1 MIKYLPLLFLSFFL
15 LNSCINHEKKPPNIL
30 LIMIDDLNDYN
41 EDLNGHPQV
50 ITPNIKKFAKSA
62 VSFKNAY
69 SNDPMCGPSRSSML
83 LGVYPHNSSNFWQ
96 RSWLQNRVLSNT
108 KTHNGKI

>member
-1 MIKYLPLLFLSFFL
+1 MRIINIKINIMIKYLLLLFLSFFL
-15 LNSCINHEKKPPNIL
+15 LNSCINHEKKSPNIL

-50 ITPNIKKFAKSA
+50 ITPNIKKFSKSA

-83 LGVYPHNSSNFWQ
+83 LGSLSSQ
-96 RSWLQNRVLSNT
+96 LL
-108 KTHNGKI
+108 

>member
-1 MIKYLPLLFLSFFL
+1 MIKHLPVLFLSFFL
-15 LNSCINHEKKPPNIL
+15 LNSCINQEKKSPNIL

-50 ITPNIKKFAKSA
+50 ITPNIKNFAKSA

-69 SNDPMCGPSRSSML
+69 STIQCVVRPDPVCYLVCILITPL
-83 LGVYPHNSSNFWQ
+83 TF
-96 RSWLQNRVLSNT
+96 
-108 KTHNGKI
+108 GKDHGCKIMFCRTQKP

>member
-1 MIKYLPLLFLSFFL
+1 MRLINIKINIMIKHLPLLFLSFFL
-15 LNSCINHEKKPPNIL
+15 LNSCNNQEKKPPNIL

-50 ITPNIKKFAKSA
+50 ITPNIKNFAKSA

-69 SNDPMCGPSRSSML
+69 SNDPMVVLM
-83 LGVYPHNSSNFWQ
+83 NFYIK
-96 RSWLQNRVLSNT
+96 N
-108 KTHNGKI
+108 